1 MYSLPIK
8 VNFFHR
14 NTIDMKTVIVPGD
27 KKSKYKRERDLIG
40 LSGDTH
46 LCLFTAE
53 ADVEEDEV
61 RMGAKMMRS
70 VGAFNV
76 NTNLLDGHLYI
87 MRRWVCDY
95 IISDRNI
102 STIKGELLPIIVKK
116 QFSRPSGNKEEM
128 QEKRTIQSFVE
139 TGHKLGSDRDK
150 TLYSCHAYITESPCY
165 RVNTM
170 PAYWH
175 CNSVLRYGQTRNI
188 WLDIYL
194 LKFIYSNYSKRDP
207 HPKIPA
213 HCHVLYLC
221 EV

>member
-1 MYSLPIK
+1 
-8 VNFFHR
+8 
-14 NTIDMKTVIVPGD
+14 MKTVTVPGD
-27 KKSKYKRERDLIG
+27 KKSKYKKERDLIG

-46 LCLFTAE
+46 LCLVTAE

-70 VGAFNV
+70 VGAFTV

-87 MRRWVCDY
+87 MRKWVCDY

-116 QFSRPSGNKEEM
+116 QFSKPSSNKEET
-128 QEKRTIQSFVE
+128 QEKRTIQDFVE
-139 TGHKLGSDRDK
+139 TGHKLGNSQDK
-150 TLYSCHAYITESPCY
+150 LLYSCHAYITESPCF

-175 CNSVLRYGQTRNI
+175 CNSALRYINI
-188 WLDIYL
+188 MGRKIIY
-194 LKFIYSNYSKRDP
+194 
-207 HPKIPA
+207 
-213 HCHVLYLC
+213 C
-221 EV
+221 E

>member
-1 MYSLPIK
+1 
-8 VNFFHR
+8 
-14 NTIDMKTVIVPGD
+14 MKTVTVPGD

-70 VGAFNV
+70 VGAFTV

-87 MRRWVCDY
+87 MRKWVCDY

-116 QFSRPSGNKEEM
+116 QFSKPSK
-128 QEKRTIQSFVE
+128 EKRTIQNFVE
-139 TGHKLGSDRDK
+139 TGHKLGNSQDNM
-150 TLYSCHAYITESPCY
+150 LYSCHAYITESPCY

-175 CNSVLRYGQTRNI
+175 CNIVLRY
-188 WLDIYL
+188 LDNS
-194 LKFIYSNYSKRDP
+194 FID
-207 HPKIPA
+207 I
-213 HCHVLYLC
+213 
-221 EV
+221 

>member
-1 MYSLPIK
+1 
-8 VNFFHR
+8 
-14 NTIDMKTVIVPGD
+14 MKTVTVPGD

-70 VGAFNV
+70 VGAFTV

-116 QFSRPSGNKEEM
+116 QFSKPSSNKEET
-128 QEKRTIQSFVE
+128 QEKRTIQNFVE
-139 TGHKLGSDRDK
+139 TGPKLSSSQDK
-150 TLYSCHAYITESPCY
+150 MLYSCHAYITESPCY

-175 CNSVLRYGQTRNI
+175 CNSVLRYGPI
-188 WLDIYL
+188 
-194 LKFIYSNYSKRDP
+194 KFIYLHFCSNYSKRDQ
-207 HPKIPA
+207 HPKTLA
-213 HCHVLYLC
+213 HCHVLYLY
-221 EV
+221 EVEVASYLQL

>member
-1 MYSLPIK
+1 
-8 VNFFHR
+8 
-14 NTIDMKTVIVPGD
+14 MKTVTVPGD

-61 RMGAKMMRS
+61 SMGAKMMRS
-70 VGAFNV
+70 VGAFTV

-87 MRRWVCDY
+87 MRKWVCDY

-116 QFSRPSGNKEEM
+116 QFSKPSK
-128 QEKRTIQSFVE
+128 EKRSIQNFVD
-139 TGHKLGSDRDK
+139 TGPKLGNSQD
-150 TLYSCHAYITESPCY
+150 TMLYSCHAYITESPCY

-175 CNSVLRYGQTRNI
+175 CNSVLRYGHF
-188 WLDIYL
+188 IYL
-194 LKFIYSNYSKRDP
+194 HFCSNCSKRDQ
-207 HPKIPA
+207 HPKTLA
-213 HCHVLYLC
+213 HSHVLYLY
-221 EV
+221 EVEVAPSLQL

>member
-1 MYSLPIK
+1 MSNIY
-8 VNFFHR
+8 R
-14 NTIDMKTVIVPGD
+14 NTIDMKTVTVPGD

-46 LCLFTAE
+46 LCLVTAE

-70 VGAFNV
+70 VGAFTV

-116 QFSRPSGNKEEM
+116 QFSKPSSNKEDT
-128 QEKRTIQSFVE
+128 QEKRTIQDFVE
-139 TGHKLGSDRDK
+139 TGQKLGRSQDK
-150 TLYSCHAYITESPCY
+150 LLYSCHAYITESPCF

-175 CNSVLRYGQTRNI
+175 CNSVLRYGKILSCTILWRENHLLPFLFKLFQTRPTPQDTCT
-188 WLDIYL
+188 LSCFVSL
-194 LKFIYSNYSKRDP
+194 
-207 HPKIPA
+207 
-213 HCHVLYLC
+213 
-221 EV
+221 